1 MYIGEHSLNRAPLVP
16 LYTILLSLIPKGPI
30 GWELKAKS
38 WRGRSPG
45 CGGFTMFWPLTW
57 LSVFLCLPRWH
68 VRWLQNTRK
77 DIVMSKGR
85 SLQKCPR
92 FHCGTRCLLACSVC
106 QPMCTLD
113 VHISSHG
120 KQGKGIW
127 GLQGS
132 HPRAPQGVNGPLVTL
147 SPWLG
152 LSVILLSMNFM
163 SSPFFMTLG
172 CHHWPSPRQ
181 NSATSTWI
189 SPNLIQPLTFLSKT
203 GSE

>member
-16 LYTILLSLIPKGPI
+16 LYTILLSLIPKGPT

-127 GLQGS
+127 GLQGN
-132 HPRAPQGVNGPLVTL
+132 HPRAPPRSQRTSCDPVALVGPQRNPIEHEFYVITFLHDI
-147 SPWLG
+147 G
-152 LSVILLSMNFM
+152 LSS
-163 SSPFFMTLG
+163 
-172 CHHWPSPRQ
+172 
-181 NSATSTWI
+181 
-189 SPNLIQPLTFLSKT
+189 LTQS
-203 GSE
+203 